1 MTFYFFGKFV
11 FIQITVQ
18 EQNKFTMSLI
28 LYKDLKIAKLNTYGK
43 ENLYSYSYRDH
54 FSR

>member
-1 MTFYFFGKFV
+1 MTFYFLGQFV

-28 LYKDLKIAKLNTYGK
+28 LYKDLKIPKLNTYGK
-43 ENLYSYSYRDH
+43 EKIHKASYRNH
-54 FSR
+54 ISR